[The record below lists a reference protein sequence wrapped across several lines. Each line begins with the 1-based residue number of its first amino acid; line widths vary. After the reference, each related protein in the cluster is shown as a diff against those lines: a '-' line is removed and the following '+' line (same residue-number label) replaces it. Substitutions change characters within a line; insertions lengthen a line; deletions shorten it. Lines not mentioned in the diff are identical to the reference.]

1 MTNLLQV
8 LSRKVSEVR
17 IRQKAF
23 EIRNR
28 SADRS
33 PTGAHS
39 RSLEF
44 QKPKSITELL
54 FGSEHHCRQDHS
66 NRE

>member
-8 LSRKVSEVR
+8 LSRKVSEAR

-33 PTGAHS
+33 PLGTHS
-39 RSLEF
+39 RSDEF
-44 QKPKSITELL
+44 REPKSITELL
-54 FGSEHHCRQDHS
+54 FGSQHHRRQDDS
-66 NRE
+66 DRE